1 MVFMNNRILP
11 SHKKNEILPFLATWM
26 ALESITLS
34 KVSQTEED
42 KYIYHLYVESKK

>member
-34 KVSQTEED
+34 EVSQTEED